1 MTKKNEIS
9 ATNKA
14 MQYEPVLTPVIQK
27 AIIEDVEL
35 QKLHAKKVKIYSMA
49 TPTVTLKDGKAKT
62 VWIDETNHPLIGK
75 INELIELRTQQIID
89 AYSNGH

>member
-1 MTKKNEIS
+1 MTKNNETS
-9 ATNKA
+9 ATRKT

-35 QKLHAKKVKIYSMA
+35 QKLHAKKVEIYSVA
-49 TPTVTLKDGKAKT
+49 TPTVILKGGKAET
-62 VWIDETNHPLIGK
+62 VWIDETNHPHIKK

-89 AYSNGH
+89 AYSNGR